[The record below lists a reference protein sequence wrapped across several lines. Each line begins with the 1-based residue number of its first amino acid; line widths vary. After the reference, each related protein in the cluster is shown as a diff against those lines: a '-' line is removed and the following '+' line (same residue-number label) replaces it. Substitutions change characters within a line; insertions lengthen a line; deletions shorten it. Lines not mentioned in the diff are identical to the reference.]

1 MSLRPK
7 ADSVLTLIAAFS
19 QAALLH
25 ATYRCCRTQCAILM
39 SLYYC
44 LGKPEG
50 AGQLRCSIHYEI
62 VSRAALSEERSVD
75 AARPSAGIGREP
87 SVSQPP
93 AARAAALEQEVVS
106 SPIHRAGESAGVPL
120 SHPCMLPFL

>member
-1 MSLRPK
+1 
-7 ADSVLTLIAAFS
+7 
-19 QAALLH
+19 
-25 ATYRCCRTQCAILM
+25 M

-106 SPIHRAGESAGVPL
+106 SPIHPAGESAGVLL